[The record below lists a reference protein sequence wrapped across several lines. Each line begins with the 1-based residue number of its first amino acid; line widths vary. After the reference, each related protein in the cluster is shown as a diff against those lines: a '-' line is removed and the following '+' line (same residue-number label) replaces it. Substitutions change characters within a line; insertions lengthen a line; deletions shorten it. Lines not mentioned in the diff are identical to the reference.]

1 MEIEVAKQIIYDHL
15 TKKRYEHSLRVAQVA
30 NQLAKIHQVDPY
42 KVELAALLHD
52 IAKDQTIDELQANIS
67 QFALPDELLKDHYEL
82 WHGPVGARIVRDI
95 YGVDDEEIFQAIY
108 YHTTG
113 RAKMSDVELIVYI
126 ADYIEPERDIPGV
139 EYVRDLAQNNLIDA
153 ALLITSRT
161 IKYLI
166 DKRVTI
172 HINTFYAYNDLL
184 KRLTSNN
191 H

>member
-1 MEIEVAKQIIYDHL
+1 MDIEVAKQIIYDHL
-15 TKKRYEHSLRVAQVA
+15 TTKRYEHCLRVAQVA
-30 NQLAKIHQVDPY
+30 KELAQIHQVDLY

-52 IAKDQTIDELQANIS
+52 LAKDQSLDELQANIE
-67 QFALPDELLKDHYEL
+67 QFALPKDLLNDPYEI
-82 WHGPVGARIVRDI
+82 WHGPVGAEIVKQI
-95 YGVDDEEIFQAIY
+95 YGVKDLDIYDAIY

-126 ADYIEPERDIPGV
+126 ADYIEPQRKIPGL
-139 EYVRDLAQNNLIDA
+139 EYVRDLARLNLIDA

-172 HINTFYAYNDLL
+172 HVNTFYAYNDLL
-184 KRLTSNN
+184 KRLTNN
-191 H
+191 HH